1 MIHAQ
6 LKTPAPCLEEG
17 WEVRLSPIGDELDG
31 VPFVGCLPSLSSRFT
46 GTTSQRKS
54 SRGPEY
60 ATPNMPLWRK
70 DYFEFEANE
79 MQKEIFPFRPLVKVT
94 TPIGPLSWG
103 SFMATKM
110 EKPRAEGV

>member
-1 MIHAQ
+1 MGFPLLAAS
-6 LKTPAPCLEEG
+6 LPCLLDLLGPLPKE
-17 WEVRLSPIGDELDG
+17 SPLGDQNM
-31 VPFVGCLPSLSSRFT
+31 PP
-46 GTTSQRKS
+46 
-54 SRGPEY
+54 
-60 ATPNMPLWRK
+60 PNMPLWHK